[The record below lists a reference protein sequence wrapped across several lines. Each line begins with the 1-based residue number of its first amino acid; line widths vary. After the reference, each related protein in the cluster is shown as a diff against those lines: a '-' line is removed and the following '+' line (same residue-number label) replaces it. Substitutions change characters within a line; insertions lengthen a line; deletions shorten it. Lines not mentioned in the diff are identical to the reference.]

1 MTSDVP
7 SAIADWIEADQ
18 HERPFFRDRD
28 FVSAFGRPGP
38 AHLRAAVGELKR
50 RAEAKAQAAGM
61 PISWQ
66 SRLLDDG
73 GAHLPTSVNATVHP
87 PKKV

>member
-18 HERPFFRDRD
+18 HDRPFFRDRD

-38 AHLRAAVGELKR
+38 AHLRAAVDELKR
-50 RAEAKAQAAGM
+50 RAEAKARAAGL
-61 PISWQ
+61 PAAWQ
-66 SRLLDDG
+66 
-73 GAHLPTSVNATVHP
+73 ANLPNPEIERTTT
-87 PKKV
+87 